1 MTTATTYVDRAN
13 LCMDGRIGWE
23 TGFLKYQDIQNKNL
37 SSHDCLI
44 EYRKVLVEK
53 LLLRDA
59 RQFNISTAAR
69 VKDAREGGRM
79 RSGNRFYQL
88 LSPTS

>member
-1 MTTATTYVDRAN
+1 
-13 LCMDGRIGWE
+13 MDGRIGWE

-53 LLLRDA
+53 IA
-59 RQFNISTAAR
+59 AAR
-69 VKDAREGGRM
+69 CAAI
-79 RSGNRFYQL
+79 
-88 LSPTS
+88 